1 MTYAYLPHT
10 PADRAAM
17 LDTIGVSSMDALL
30 DHIPKALREVR
41 LDLPRPHAEAE
52 IQQRLARLAARN
64 VSTSQQASFLG
75 AGVGHRYRP
84 AAVDQVASR
93 SEFYTAYTPYQ
104 PEVSQGTLQAI
115 FEFQSMICELTGMD
129 VANASMYD
137 GSTAVAEAALM
148 AVRVTGRPRVLVCG
162 TVHPEYEAVTR
173 TYGRGPGLRIDS
185 LPARSDLTDVAAAT
199 AALTPDTAA
208 LIVQVPGVLG
218 TVADLSGLADA
229 VHAAGALLVVVAD
242 PVALGVLEAPGRWGA
257 DLVVGEAQSLGN
269 AMSLGGPHVGFM
281 ACREAHIRQLPGR
294 ICGMSVDAEGR
305 PCFTLTLQTR
315 EQHIRREK
323 AASNIC
329 TNQALNALFATIHLA
344 LLGPE
349 GLREVATT
357 SALRAHHLA
366 ERLVALPGCRLAN
379 PDSAFLNEFVL
390 NLPVPAA
397 VVRDALLPMGV
408 LAGLPLDTWWPE
420 RTHDLLIAVTEMN
433 GPEDLEGLVS
443 GLAAV
448 VTTQGGQ
455 RPQEAVHA

>member
-17 LDTIGVSSMDALL
+17 LDSIGVSSMDALL
-30 DHIPKALREVR
+30 SHIPKALREVR

-64 VSTSQQASFLG
+64 VSASQQASFVG
-75 AGVGHRYRP
+75 AGVTHRYRP
-84 AAVDQVASR
+84 AAVDQIASR

-148 AVRVTGRPRVLVCG
+148 AVRVTNRPRVLVCG
-162 TVHPEYEAVTR
+162 SVHPEYEAVTR
-173 TYGRGPGLRIDS
+173 TYAQGPGLVIDS
-185 LPARSDLTDVAAAT
+185 LPTRADATDVAAVK
-199 AALTPDTAA
+199 AALTPDTSA

-218 TVADLSGLADA
+218 TVADLAGLADV

-242 PVALGVLEAPGRWGA
+242 PTALGVLEAPGRWGA
-257 DLVVGEAQSLGN
+257 DLVVGEAQGLGN
-269 AMSLGGPHVGFM
+269 AMSLGGPHVGYM
-281 ACREAHIRQLPGR
+281 ACRDAHVRQLPGR
-294 ICGMSVDAEGR
+294 ICGMSQDAEGR

-329 TNQALNALFATIHLA
+329 TNQALNALFSTIHLA

-349 GLREVATT
+349 GLRDVART

-366 ERLVALPGCRLAN
+366 DRLTRLPGCRLAH
-379 PDSAFLNEFVL
+379 PESPFLSEFVL
-390 NLPVPAA
+390 TLPVPATQL
-397 VVRDALLPMGV
+397 RDTLLARGI

-433 GPEDLEGLVS
+433 APEELEALVA
-443 GLAAV
+443 GIAAV
-448 VTTQGGQ
+448 VSAQGGQ
-455 RPQEAVHA
+455 RSQEAVHA